1 MTSTTMTIRLPI
13 ELHDK
18 LAREFDEAALVRN
31 NIPRVNWRGWSPNS
45 VLVLDKGGLLLREL

>member
-1 MTSTTMTIRLPI
+1 MTTRALAMTSTTMTIRLPI

-31 NIPRVNWRGWSPNS
+31 NIPAGQLAG
-45 VLVLDKGGLLLREL
+45 LVAQFGACAG